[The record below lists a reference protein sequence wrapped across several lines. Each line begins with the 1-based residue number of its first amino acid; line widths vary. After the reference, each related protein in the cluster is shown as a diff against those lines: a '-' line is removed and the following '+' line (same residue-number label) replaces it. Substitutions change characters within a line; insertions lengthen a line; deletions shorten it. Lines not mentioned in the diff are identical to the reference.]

1 MKSDAFDK
9 IPEYDLRNKQDPCEN
24 EIGYSPKLEGEDSD
38 YYGFR
43 KLSGKET
50 LYDVGFTLIG
60 VQGGRYHG
68 AVTEINEN
76 EILVVRKEEKDEKGE
91 TVYITEPI
99 DVNTLILGDYI
110 TYIGTETDTNLVE
123 GGRLT
128 TSTLYEWVG
137 KSSDRLYM
145 WKQDLMSEHCGGS
158 LSDALAVSNESL
170 AQNNS
175 TAFQFLDHLTANSI
189 FVNKLVANDAF
200 IKNLFVKQIE
210 LQTEYNSDGT
220 VKQYGAI
227 YGGNRYNADGT
238 IKEGST
244 EETEGFHISSSGLI
258 QANKAVFQGDI
269 NCEKLSINNIKG
281 SPLGQP
287 YYKVCTFL
295 GFAQNNFYGTFNNK
309 FVRLNYRRLFSFNGT
324 INYSLSPYNLVMTCL
339 TGTISNVSASLYI
352 RDEDG
357 HVRHTLQIRVS
368 STTEDTYTFYT
379 VNDGNSIEIKNGDYS
394 ELTINATINTNNGF
408 KVDDIRN
415 FKGRTNGFYI
425 SKENPLLRSLAMAS
439 TLDSFEIT

>member
-9 IPEYDLRNKQDPCEN
+9 IPEYDLKNKYEPCEN
-24 EIGYSPKLEGEDSD
+24 GIGYSPKLESEDSD

-76 EILVVRKEEKDEKGE
+76 EILVARKEEKDKDGKP
-91 TVYITEPI
+91 VYITEPM

-110 TYIGTETDTNLVE
+110 TYIGTDAETELIE

-145 WKQDLMSEHCGGS
+145 WKQDVMSEHCGGS

-200 IKNLFVKQIE
+200 IKNLFVQQIE

-244 EETEGFHISSSGLI
+244 EETEGFHISSSGLMQSNRAKFSKVEI
-258 QANKAVFQGDI
+258 TDTLVVNNGLKFTHYISGGTGTSKSVNDI
-269 NCEKLSINNIKG
+269 IDSFYSIFKLSNMENNEIMSCQGSLTAYIEDPQTEKISTVVILQFSGITIDVSSDFCIIQFCNGIITPTVSDNFMNADYYTLYQTGNLLLGLKGYEKGYIKG
-281 SPLGQP
+281 KFHWLQDKRMISL
-287 YYKVCTFL
+287 YYKMIVD
-295 GFAQNNFYGTFNNK
+295 
-309 FVRLNYRRLFSFNGT
+309 S
-324 INYSLSPYNLVMTCL
+324 
-339 TGTISNVSASLYI
+339 
-352 RDEDG
+352 
-357 HVRHTLQIRVS
+357 
-368 STTEDTYTFYT
+368 
-379 VNDGNSIEIKNGDYS
+379 
-394 ELTINATINTNNGF
+394 LTIVF
-408 KVDDIRN
+408 
-415 FKGRTNGFYI
+415 
-425 SKENPLLRSLAMAS
+425 
-439 TLDSFEIT
+439 

>member
-9 IPEYDLRNKQDPCEN
+9 IPEYDLRNKQDPYEN
-24 EIGYSPKLEGEDSD
+24 EIGYSPKLEGDDPD

-76 EILVVRKEEKDEKGE
+76 EILVVTKEEKDETGE
-91 TVYITEPI
+91 TVYITEPM

-145 WKQDLMSEHCGGS
+145 WKQDVMSEHCGGS

-170 AQNNS
+170 AKNNS

-244 EETEGFHISSSGLI
+244 EETEGFHISSSGLMQSNRAKFSKVEI
-258 QANKAVFQGDI
+258 TDTLVVNNGLKFTHYISGGTGTSKSINDI
-269 NCEKLSINNIKG
+269 IDSFYSIFKLSNMENNEIMSCQGCLTAYIEDPQTEKISTVVILQFSDITIDVSSDFCAIQFCNGIITPTVSDNFMNADYYTLYQTSNLLLGLKGDDKGYIKG
-281 SPLGQP
+281 
-287 YYKVCTFL
+287 
-295 GFAQNNFYGTFNNK
+295 K
-309 FVRLNYRRLFSFNGT
+309 FHWLQDKR
-324 INYSLSPYNLVMTCL
+324 
-339 TGTISNVSASLYI
+339 ISSLYFKMI
-352 RDEDG
+352 ID
-357 HVRHTLQIRVS
+357 S
-368 STTEDTYTFYT
+368 
-379 VNDGNSIEIKNGDYS
+379 
-394 ELTINATINTNNGF
+394 LTIIF
-408 KVDDIRN
+408 
-415 FKGRTNGFYI
+415 
-425 SKENPLLRSLAMAS
+425 
-439 TLDSFEIT
+439 